1 MRTRLL
7 TLTLLGL
14 GLIVLTACHKNVFTR
29 DRFEMI
35 QQGVDNKEDV
45 ARTIGKPTSDLG
57 DQWLYDD
64 QKRFHAARIFF
75 DEDGRVRGKE
85 WMDTKTGTWEGQNPD
100 ANEPP
105 QGEVRERDKKTT
117 RIKKD

>member
-7 TLTLLGL
+7 TLVLLGL
-14 GLIVLTACHKNVFTR
+14 GLAALAGCRSKMFTH

-35 QQGVDNKEDV
+35 QQGVDTREDV
-45 ARTIGKPTSDLG
+45 RHILGKPLSDQTDL
-57 DQWLYDD
+57 WLYDD
-64 QKRFHAARIFF
+64 DKHHYSARIWF
-75 DEDGRVRGKE
+75 DDAGRVRGKQ
-85 WMDTKTGTWEGQNPD
+85 WLDSVTGTTEGDDPD

-105 QGEVRERDKKTT
+105 QGEVRERSKKTT